1 MAASLPI
8 GHYVNFAKSV
18 TDMLVDGTGVTAEQI
33 TSMISVSHDNY
44 DALAALSST
53 DVAKVGLISG
63 TTTGTTLDYALSA
76 ANRNR
81 MVVYGSSTVRNTMS
95 LNVSGMST
103 ISNIFVQRIGGATAA
118 RTFILAKIKPST
130 TTQALVK
137 QWSHKASTALPT
149 AGSTVAS
156 FCYVAFG
163 YRG

>member
-33 TSMISVSHDNY
+33 TSMISVAHDNY
-44 DALAALSST
+44 DSLAALDST
-53 DVAKVGLISG
+53 DIDKLGLISG
-63 TTTGTTLDYALSA
+63 TTTGTTLDYALSGSA
-76 ANRNR
+76 RNR
-81 MVVYGSSTVRNTMS
+81 MIVFGNSTLTSTLSV
-95 LNVSGMST
+95 NVSGMST
-103 ISNIFVQRIGGATAA
+103 VSQVLIQRIGGATAS
-118 RTFILAKIKPST
+118 RTYIIGKIKPST
-130 TTQALVK
+130 KSQFFVK